1 MILSGTAQQHGNTK
15 APHSFDPGLTSHS
28 VTFVLPPII
37 VHLLELRISP
47 TPELKQGNSNRF
59 DLCMIF
65 LRQLREVYWHA
76 SFYCEFFEL
85 AASIDTPSSA
95 PPTGFQDPLI
105 KVLAQKISLR
115 NQGVAENSGAASVPS
130 SSHPQSGYFR
140 VLHNF
145 SQLPLSQSSP
155 IAQTGSNPR
164 SSAGSAD
171 FNQDPPLAISDIG
184 PVDASNTDM
193 LSGEGVQ
200 FEQWLEAYGNLQQ
213 FFPLV

>member
-1 MILSGTAQQHGNTK
+1 
-15 APHSFDPGLTSHS
+15 
-28 VTFVLPPII
+28 
-37 VHLLELRISP
+37 
-47 TPELKQGNSNRF
+47 
-59 DLCMIF
+59 MIF

-95 PPTGFQDPLI
+95 PPAGFQDPLI
-105 KVLAQKISLR
+105 KALAQKISLR

-130 SSHPQSGYFR
+130 YSHPQSGYFR

-145 SQLPLSQSSP
+145 SQLPLLQSSP
-155 IAQTGSNPR
+155 IAQTVSNPR
-164 SSAGSAD
+164 NPAGSAD
-171 FNQDPPLAISDIG
+171 FIQDPPLAISGIG
-184 PVDASNTDM
+184 PVDASHTDM

-213 FFPLV
+213 FFQLV

>member
-1 MILSGTAQQHGNTK
+1 MILSGTARQHGNTK
-15 APHSFDPGLTSHS
+15 APNSFNPGLTSHS

-47 TPELKQGNSNRF
+47 TPELKQGHSNRF

-105 KVLAQKISLR
+105 KVLAQKIRLH
-115 NQGVAENSGAASVPS
+115 QGVVDNRGAASVPS
-130 SSHPQSGYFR
+130 YSHPQSGYLR

-155 IAQTGSNPR
+155 IAQAVGNPR
-164 SSAGSAD
+164 SSARSAD
-171 FNQDPPLAISDIG
+171 FNQDPLLAISDIG
-184 PVDASNTDM
+184 SVDANNTGGI
-193 LSGEGVQ
+193 LSGEGAQ